1 MSEEPV
7 ELPIDGVL
15 DLHVFNPKEIKE
27 LIPDY
32 IELCR
37 EKGIFHI
44 RLIHGK
50 GTGTLRRLVHSI
62 LEKHPNVTGFY
73 PGIGTGNWGA
83 TSVDLKPMPVLEKG
97 NIDRQNQ
104 AP

>member
-1 MSEEPV
+1 MEPV

-15 DLHVFNPKEIKE
+15 DLHLFNPKEIKE

-32 IELCR
+32 IEMCR
-37 EKGIFHI
+37 EKELYHI

-62 LEKHPNVTGFY
+62 LEKHPDVLGFY
-73 PGIGTGNWGA
+73 PGTGTGNWGA
-83 TSVDLKPMPVLEKG
+83 TSADLKPKK
-97 NIDRQNQ
+97 
-104 AP
+104 